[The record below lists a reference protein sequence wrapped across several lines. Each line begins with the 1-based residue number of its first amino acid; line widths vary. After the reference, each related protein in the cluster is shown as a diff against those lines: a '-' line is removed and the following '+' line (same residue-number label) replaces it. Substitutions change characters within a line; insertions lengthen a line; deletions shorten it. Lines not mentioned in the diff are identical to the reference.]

1 MFDDI
6 WKEAIIK
13 AAPIMIL
20 VISLTTIAVLPAYL
34 ITPLLIKQHQQV
46 QNSLSHQVKLARQ
59 VH

>member
-6 WKEAIIK
+6 WKEALLK
-13 AAPIMIL
+13 AAPIMIM

-34 ITPLLIKQHQQV
+34 MTGILIKQQQG
-46 QNSLSHQVKLARQ
+46 QQQSIQVDLARQ

>member
-13 AAPIMIL
+13 AAPIMIM
-20 VISLTTIAVLPAYL
+20 VIAFTTLALIPAYL
-34 ITPLLIKQHQQV
+34 MTGILIKQQQG
-46 QNSLSHQVKLARQ
+46 QQQSIQVDLARQ

>member
-6 WKEAIIK
+6 WKEAILK
-13 AAPIMIL
+13 ATPIMIL

-34 ITPLLIKQHQQV
+34 MTGVLIKQQQG
-46 QNSLSHQVKLARQ
+46 QQQSIQVDLARQ

>member
-13 AAPIMIL
+13 ATPII
-20 VISLTTIAVLPAYL
+20 VIVIAFSTVALLPAYL
-34 ITPLLIKQHQQV
+34 ITPLLIKQQSQQ
-46 QNSLSHQVKLARQ
+46 QIDLARQ

>member
-6 WKEAIIK
+6 WKEALIK
-13 AAPIMIL
+13 AAPFMLL

-34 ITPLLIKQHQQV
+34 ITPLLIKHYQQI
-46 QNSLSHQVKLARQ
+46 QNPLSHQLKLARQ

>member
-34 ITPLLIKQHQQV
+34 MTGILIKQQQG
-46 QNSLSHQVKLARQ
+46 QQQSIQVDLARQ

>member
-20 VISLTTIAVLPAYL
+20 VMSLTTIAVLPAYL
-34 ITPLLIKQHQQV
+34 IKPLLIKQHQQV
-46 QNSLSHQVKLARQ
+46 QNSFSHQVKLARQ

>member
-6 WKEAIIK
+6 WKEAILK
-13 AAPIMIL
+13 AAPIMIM

-34 ITPLLIKQHQQV
+34 MTGILIKQQSQQEID
-46 QNSLSHQVKLARQ
+46 LARQ

>member
-6 WKEAIIK
+6 WKEAILK
-13 AAPIMIL
+13 AAPIMVM

-34 ITPLLIKQHQQV
+34 ITPLLIKQQQG
-46 QNSLSHQVKLARQ
+46 QQQSIQVDLARQ

>member
-13 AAPIMIL
+13 ATPII
-20 VISLTTIAVLPAYL
+20 VIVIAFSTVALLPAYL
-34 ITPLLIKQHQQV
+34 MTGILIKQQQG
-46 QNSLSHQVKLARQ
+46 QQQSIQVDLARQ

>member
-20 VISLTTIAVLPAYL
+20 VISLATIAVLPAYL
-34 ITPLLIKQHQQV
+34 MTGILIKQQQGQQQSIEV
-46 QNSLSHQVKLARQ
+46 DLARQ

>member
-1 MFDDI
+1 MLNDI

-13 AAPIMIL
+13 ASPIMIL

-34 ITPLLIKQHQQV
+34 ITPLLIKQQSQQ
-46 QNSLSHQVKLARQ
+46 QIDLARQ

>member
-34 ITPLLIKQHQQV
+34 ITPLLIKQQSQE
-46 QNSLSHQVKLARQ
+46 QIDLARQ

>member
-6 WKEAIIK
+6 WKEALLK

-34 ITPLLIKQHQQV
+34 MTGILIKQQQG
-46 QNSLSHQVKLARQ
+46 QQQSIQVDLARQ

>member
-6 WKEAIIK
+6 WKEAILK
-13 AAPIMIL
+13 AAPIMIM

-34 ITPLLIKQHQQV
+34 MTGILIKQQQG
-46 QNSLSHQVKLARQ
+46 QQQSIQVDLARQ

>member
-6 WKEAIIK
+6 WKEAILK
-13 AAPIMIL
+13 AAPIMTM

-34 ITPLLIKQHQQV
+34 MTGILIKQQQG
-46 QNSLSHQVKLARQ
+46 QQQSIQVDLARQ

>member
-6 WKEAIIK
+6 WKEAILK

-34 ITPLLIKQHQQV
+34 MTGILIKQQQG
-46 QNSLSHQVKLARQ
+46 QQQSIQVDLARQ